1 MISVDFFSLTI
12 CRAYDH
18 NLKSVIFLFKELE
31 RLRRENI
38 DMQKDMKK
46 MIRKHEKVQAKMKKL
61 SELKQAQIL
70 LEAVVAL
77 VIIWVN
83 ITIFTLNCGLL

>member
-1 MISVDFFSLTI
+1 
-12 CRAYDH
+12 
-18 NLKSVIFLFKELE
+18 
-31 RLRRENI
+31 
-38 DMQKDMKK
+38 MQKDMKK